1 MVQPVRLRWRM
12 AAVAVALMVALV
24 PVFTVLADG
33 PMAKLASLELSDVTL
48 DPGFD
53 PDTTDYKS
61 TVPSSVTQTTVSA
74 TAVDSSA
81 KVQIQAF
88 AATEGRATRDIPLT
102 AGDDTQ
108 ITVKVTHES
117 TETTYTITVTHIAK
131 TNAGLADLKLSGVE
145 LPTTVRTGS
154 DTSYGTSDTDGIDVP
169 YDLDS
174 DMAGIQ
180 DMTTVMAMPVPG
192 ASVGLI
198 TPVDADGTMAGHQV
212 KLAAGAV
219 TTVVVTVVA
228 ADGNTDGTHTVYVER
243 ASGMRLKKLELTS
256 LVGEKVTL
264 NPALDMAT
272 MKYTASV
279 QVPVHMV
286 TVKPE
291 AEVSDDSVVVNS
303 RETADAIDLVN
314 TTIAGETTTAPA
326 FLHPGKN
333 TIKVTVGTDASA
345 EVYTVEIT
353 RTAPAAGTLQTLTL
367 SGITLSPPFS
377 SAERSY
383 KATVLS
389 SVKQTTVRAVAT
401 VSSEKV
407 GINESLDAELTIVG
421 VATKDVSLVEG
432 SNQIT
437 VQVSGSTLTY
447 MVTVERVAKTN
458 AGLADLKLSGV
469 KLPTATPDTGSDTR
483 YGTSDTDGI
492 DVPYD
497 LDSDMAGVQD
507 LTTVMAMPILG
518 ASLGFIT
525 PSDADGTM
533 AGHQV
538 KLAAGAVTTVVVT
551 VVAADGEM
559 RGAHTVY
566 VERASGMRLKKLE
579 LTSLVGEKVTLNPAL
594 DMATM
599 KYTAS
604 VQAPVHMVTVKPE
617 AEVSDD
623 SVVVNS
629 RETADAID
637 LVNTTIAGET
647 TTAPAFLHPGKNT
660 IKVTVGTDASAEV
673 YTVEITRTV
682 SADAS
687 LKKLELMAD
696 NAMVKLSPDFA
707 PDTTKYSASVGDAIA
722 DLTVKATRKAADSD
736 VMATVDNA
744 ASAAVDGETIT
755 VSSLAA
761 GDTKVTVTVTAGDG
775 DTVTKYVL
783 TVTKVHPSTGLESL
797 TVDGQK
803 ATMVKDSATMYMAS
817 VDRAVDQVTIKA
829 MPKVAAGESA
839 TVSITPVDANRDVK
853 DHQVDLMVGENKILI
868 DVTSG
873 GNTTSHTLMVT
884 RIPSSDASLKT
895 LEVGGPDNLIVPGK
909 MTYTV
914 DVGHSVESIDL
925 VAEPMDANATV
936 VIDPAGTVSLI
947 EGSTTITVTVTA
959 EDGTTMA
966 YTVVVVRPVVETV
979 TKTVTKTVPGP
990 TVTRTVTKTV
1000 EVPAPAPAQANVIG
1014 MTGTATAT
1022 EVDGRVMITRHDGG
1036 ASLMVDIGG
1045 FIRDADLGQT
1055 YQVVR
1060 RADGAIVRQW
1070 VSPNSPLVYQIP
1082 WAVVNSSFTVP
1093 VGVVGSIPLDDMTG
1107 TEGQLV
1113 RRFDGGDDRI
1123 FSYAMGQWRH
1133 VPDIATFQALGLYWC
1148 DVTAADASFFDR
1160 ISMGAPYP
1168 ASSTPARMDYPSCST
1183 G

>member
-24 PVFTVLADG
+24 PVFTVLANG
-33 PMAKLASLELSDVTL
+33 HMAKLASLELSDVTL

-53 PDTTDYKS
+53 PDTTLYKA

-145 LPTTVRTGS
+145 LPPVTVGTGS
-154 DTSYGTSDTDGIDVP
+154 DTSYGPSDTDGIDVP

-219 TTVVVTVVA
+219 TTVRVTVVA
-228 ADGNTDGTHTVYVER
+228 ADGN
-243 ASGMRLKKLELTS
+243 
-256 LVGEKVTL
+256 
-264 NPALDMAT
+264 
-272 MKYTASV
+272 
-279 QVPVHMV
+279 
-286 TVKPE
+286 
-291 AEVSDDSVVVNS
+291 
-303 RETADAIDLVN
+303 
-314 TTIAGETTTAPA
+314 
-326 FLHPGKN
+326 
-333 TIKVTVGTDASA
+333 
-345 EVYTVEIT
+345 
-353 RTAPAAGTLQTLTL
+353 
-367 SGITLSPPFS
+367 
-377 SAERSY
+377 
-383 KATVLS
+383 
-389 SVKQTTVRAVAT
+389 
-401 VSSEKV
+401 
-407 GINESLDAELTIVG
+407 
-421 VATKDVSLVEG
+421 
-432 SNQIT
+432 
-437 VQVSGSTLTY
+437 
-447 MVTVERVAKTN
+447 
-458 AGLADLKLSGV
+458 
-469 KLPTATPDTGSDTR
+469 
-483 YGTSDTDGI
+483 
-492 DVPYD
+492 
-497 LDSDMAGVQD
+497 
-507 LTTVMAMPILG
+507 
-518 ASLGFIT
+518 
-525 PSDADGTM
+525 ADGT
-533 AGHQV
+533 
-538 KLAAGAVTTVVVT
+538 
-551 VVAADGEM
+551 
-559 RGAHTVY
+559 HTVY

-617 AEVSDD
+617 AEVSADD
-623 SVVVNS
+623 VVVNS
-629 RETADAID
+629 RITADA
-637 LVNTTIAGET
+637 TTDTPTSLST
-647 TTAPAFLHPGKNT
+647 TVTEASAFLNPGKNT
-660 IKVTVGTDASAEV
+660 IEVTVGTGTSAEVYTVEITRAAPAAGTLQTLTLSGITLSPPFSSAERSYEATVLSSVKQTTVRAVATVSTEKVGIDETGTLTIVGVATKDVTLAEGPNIITVRVSGSTLEYTVEVERVAKTNAGLADLKLSGVELPPVTVGTGSDTSYGPSDTDGIDVPYDLDSDMAGVQDMTTVMAMPIMGASLGFITPSDADGTMAGHQVKLAAGAVTTIVVTVVAADGETRGAHTVYVERASGMRLKKLELTHGDDEKVTLNPALDMATMKYTASVQAPVHMVTVKPEAEVSADDVVVNSRITADATTDTPTSLSTTVTEASAFLNPGKNTIEVTVGTGTSAEV

-687 LKKLELMAD
+687 LKKLELLTD
-696 NAMVKLSPDFA
+696 DAMVKLSPDFA
-707 PDTTKYSASVGDAIA
+707 PDTTKYSASVGDTVVE
-722 DLTVKATRKAADSD
+722 LTVKATRKALDAVVTASPDNNAT
-736 VMATVDNA
+736 ATVGA
-744 ASAAVDGETIT
+744 DGETIT
-755 VSSLAA
+755 VASLAA
-761 GDTKVTVTVTAGDG
+761 GDTKVTVTVTAGA
-775 DTVTKYVL
+775 TVTKYVL
-783 TVTKVHPSTGLESL
+783 TVTKVQSATGLESL

-803 ATMVKDSATMYMAS
+803 ATMVKGSATMYMAS
-817 VDRAVDQVTIKA
+817 VDRAVDQVTVKA
-829 MPKVAAGESA
+829 AVDTSA
-839 TVSITPVDANRDVK
+839 TVSITPVDSNRDVK

-868 DVTSG
+868 DVTSDG
-873 GNTTSHTLMVT
+873 LTTSHTLMVT
-884 RIPSSDASLKT
+884 RTPSSDASLKT

-979 TKTVTKTVPGP
+979 TETKTVTKTVPGP

-1036 ASLMVDIGG
+1036 ASLAIDIGG

-1082 WAVVNSSFTVP
+1082 WAVVNTSFTVP
-1093 VGVVGSIPLDDMTG
+1093 VGVIGSIPLDDMAG
-1107 TEGQLV
+1107 AEGQLV

-1133 VPDIATFQALGLYWC
+1133 VPDIATFQALGFYWC